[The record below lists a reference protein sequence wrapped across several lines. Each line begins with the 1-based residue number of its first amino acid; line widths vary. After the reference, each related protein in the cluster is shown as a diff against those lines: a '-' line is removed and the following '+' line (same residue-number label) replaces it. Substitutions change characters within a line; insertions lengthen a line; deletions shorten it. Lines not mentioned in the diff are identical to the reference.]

1 MNKLTPIHQ
10 NELNL
15 GFTDFGIV
23 CGDSDDLQGKI
34 FDNSSSK
41 IYLDYD
47 DLIEQ
52 PDDEY

>member
-1 MNKLTPIHQ
+1 MNKLNPIHQ

-23 CGDSDDLQGKI
+23 CENSDDLQGKI
-34 FDNSSSK
+34 FDNTKAK

-47 DLIEQ
+47 DLME
-52 PDDEY
+52 